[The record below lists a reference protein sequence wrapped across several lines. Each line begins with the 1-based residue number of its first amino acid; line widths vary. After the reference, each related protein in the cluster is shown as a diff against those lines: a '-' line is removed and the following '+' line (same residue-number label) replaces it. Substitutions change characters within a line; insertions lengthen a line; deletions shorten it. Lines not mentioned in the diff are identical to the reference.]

1 MFLITL
7 IIPHRDEM
15 FPPKDHPVTWNNVM
29 HELARARVKSY
40 IGDNV
45 PENLQVIAVSIV
57 CPVL

>member
-1 MFLITL
+1 
-7 IIPHRDEM
+7 M

-45 PENLQVIAVSIV
+45 AENLQVIAVAVV
-57 CPVL
+57 CPVLCPKHM

>member
-7 IIPHRDEM
+7 IIPHRNEM
-15 FPPKDHPVTWNNVM
+15 FPPNDHPITWNSVM
-29 HELARARVKSY
+29 QELARARVKSY

-45 PENLQVIAVSIV
+45 PENLQVIAVGIV